1 MRDAQKMARWAILI
15 LMGCVIFFLIA
26 LALLP
31 AHSAT
36 VAPTLPD
43 QKLTPG
49 ALAPGVV
56 SSLTK
61 AQLCAKGFT
70 TKTIRDVTE
79 DEKAAVYARYGA
91 KDHKGICNC
100 PVTDKKTGKIR
111 NEGCE
116 VDRA

>member
-1 MRDAQKMARWAILI
+1 MCEDRTNNNDTGIVPL
-15 LMGCVIFFLIA
+15 CVIAFVVLVFFA
-26 LALLP
+26 LVLHAEAAGP
-31 AHSAT
+31 
-36 VAPTLPD
+36 VAPILPD
-43 QKLTPG
+43 PKLTPG
-49 ALAPGVV
+49 VAGT
-56 SSLTK
+56 LTA

-70 TKTIRDVTE
+70 TKSIRNVTE